1 MEYKIMKRY
10 RFFQAPAMA
19 FFSPSFYKDVGLN
32 WKGTG
37 FAYLLLLLAICWV
50 PTFIQFQLSVANY
63 VENKAPAIISQIPP
77 IIIIKGE
84 ASADVTQPYKIID
97 PDSGKVL
104 VLIDTIGKTVS
115 REKIESIALLTKT
128 EAIIK
133 KSDVETRIFSL
144 KKIEFFV
151 LDKQKVSSWLKMF
164 RNYGALVLFL
174 FFVIVSFVFRILQ
187 LLIYAVIGLLFT
199 KICKTKHS
207 YQTLLRL
214 SVMAITPVIIIS
226 TVVEIAAIKIPLQS
240 LLYFIAA
247 MGYLFFGV
255 KIVSHKEKIPIK
267 EDDNQRTQI
276 EENQ

>member
-1 MEYKIMKRY
+1 VKRY
-10 RFFQAPAMA
+10 RFFQAPIMA
-19 FFSPSFYKDVGLN
+19 FFSPNFYRDVSLN

-77 IIIIKGE
+77 IRIIKGE

-144 KKIEFFV
+144 KKIELFV

-164 RNYGALVLFL
+164 RNYGALILFP

-214 SVMAITPVIIIS
+214 SVMAITPAIIIS

-255 KIVSHKEKIPIK
+255 KVVSHKEKAPIK